1 MSQPC
6 RWVSRIARSAV
17 ALGTVVLFG
26 AGALAAQG
34 TTGKIEGTVRDQ
46 AGAPVAGAQVLIVG
60 SAFAGVSNE
69 QGYYFINNVPAGL
82 VTLRAQYIGYA
93 PAEVRGVRVL
103 AGQTHTQPLTLS
115 QQAVTVEGITVEV
128 AANPLVPRDQTSSK
142 PIMQG
147 DVIEQLPVDAVSQVL
162 RLQPGVVET
171 ARGITIR
178 GSRPG
183 QAALYIDGVLV
194 RSVSGNTGASGS
206 GTALVGTNA
215 LEEASVTTG
224 ALGAEMGD
232 AQAGVISLV
241 TRAGGTSY
249 SGSVSFASDE
259 VSGETY
265 GAGVNRIEASFGGPL
280 IRNLTFFVATT
291 LTGTQN
297 GRQGKGAEESP
308 SYVLG
313 GVDTTVT
320 VSVDP
325 NDTGT
330 PTDSETV
337 VIPNFVQYGT
347 GARRP
352 NQASD
357 DWNLDAKLQYSYGT
371 GSQLSFTFHRTREQ
385 NRGNFGYN
393 PQSARGSLNTSR
405 AFIFSLSQNLARS
418 SERALFL
425 TARLSFQKDRFIS
438 GLLDPQ
444 WAYDNR
450 DPFGSFTTS
459 SMQFVHDF
467 DTFPVDDQLIQNIRT
482 NNCQP
487 STGGRCVPYLG
498 RNDFNTTSA
507 YRYSPYGTFAA
518 NSGIGTGGPTLFD
531 EDRMT
536 GSAQVDWQANRYNRI
551 KFGGDFWSATSANY
565 TGGSLITMIFLDA
578 NRYDPT
584 KMGLFFTDR
593 LDLGDVVI
601 DLGLRYDRL
610 NSGIMYPRTPGRI
623 FTDPLRVADGNLANA
638 LARARTAEDTAVANR
653 CNDLRVAGDSA
664 GWSTCNFFEAAPRS
678 VLTPKLG
685 VSFPVTDRTGFR
697 LSYSHQVQSPNF
709 GDLANGVNADLAFTN
724 TNDRF
729 GRDLDFGKT
738 IQFEFG
744 ARHAFSDNAV
754 LDISA
759 YNRDHVSE
767 FSARIFPIYDALRGE
782 EQNVNLLTNSDFG
795 NSRGVDMKFDMRVGS
810 VFTGALAYTYE
821 SARST
826 GSDPYEYLNTYS
838 RQISAVTGDRLPPP
852 QALLT
857 TRDNR
862 THTVSGSMSFNFPND
877 YRSGTMVGSLLENS
891 GVFATF
897 RFASGLPYTR
907 INNEEPGDPTRGP
920 GNGFGLVSTGL
931 ETLNSSTMPWIK
943 NVDLRVTRGF
953 RVGGTDLSVFADFRN
968 LFNWTNLNSIFAA
981 TGDVVNQ
988 LYRDSAVIKPLL
1000 DRLNTEAS
1008 NVLET
1013 RTVNGTSV
1021 TGYDLSDCSPLT
1033 YRSATTD
1040 VGDRYSTPNCLLLR
1054 QVESAGRFGNGDLF
1068 FDENEQRAAFVAAYN
1083 AGNGAWT
1090 FRGAG
1095 FNMRLGFELNF

>member
-6 RWVSRIARSAV
+6 RWVSRIAQSAV

-46 AGAPVAGAQVLIVG
+46 AGAPVAGAQVLVVG
-60 SAFAGVSNE
+60 SAFAGVTNE

-103 AGQTHTQPLTLS
+103 AGQTFTQPLTLS

-128 AANPLVPRDQTSSK
+128 AANPLVPRDATASK
-142 PIMQG
+142 PIVQG
-147 DVIEQLPVDAVSQVL
+147 DLVEQLPVDAVSQVL

-183 QAALYIDGVLV
+183 QAAVYIDGVLV
-194 RSVSGNTGASGS
+194 RSVSGNAGA
-206 GTALVGTNA
+206 GTASVGTNA

-249 SGSVSFASDE
+249 RGSVSFATDE

-265 GAGVNRIEASFGGPL
+265 GGGVNRVEASFGGPL

-291 LTGTQN
+291 MQGTQS
-297 GRQGKGAEESP
+297 GLQGKGADESP
-308 SYVLG
+308 SYVIG

-320 VSVDP
+320 VSTDP
-325 NDTGT
+325 NDTGA

-337 VIPNFVQYGT
+337 VIPQFVPYGS
-347 GARRP
+347 GSRRP
-352 NQASD
+352 NAAGD
-357 DWNLDAKLQYSYGT
+357 EWNMDAKLQYSYGT
-371 GSQLSFTFHRTREQ
+371 GSQLSFTWHNRRSQ
-385 NRGNFGYN
+385 GRGNFGYN
-393 PQSARGSLNTSR
+393 PQAARGSLSNSR
-405 AFIFSLSQNLARS
+405 QFIFNWSQNLARS

-425 TARLSFQKDRFIS
+425 TARLSFQNDRFTS

-444 WAYDNR
+444 WAYDHR
-450 DPFGSFTTS
+450 DPFGSFTFS
-459 SMQFVHDF
+459 SMQFVLDHDR
-467 DTFPVDDQLIQNIRT
+467 FPVDDQLIQNIRL
-482 NNCQP
+482 NNCNP
-487 STGGRCVPYLG
+487 DVGGRCVPFLG

-518 NSGIGTGGPTLFD
+518 NSGIGTGGPTLYD

-565 TGGSLITMIFLDA
+565 VGGSLINMIFLDA
-578 NRYDPT
+578 ARYEPT
-584 KMGLFFTDR
+584 KMALFFTDR

-601 DLGLRYDRL
+601 DLGVRYDRL
-610 NSGIMYPRTPGRI
+610 NSGILYPRTPGRI

-638 LARARTAEDTAVANR
+638 LADARTAEDTAVANR

-664 GWSTCNFFEAAPRS
+664 GWSTCNMFEAAPRS
-678 VLTPKLG
+678 VITPKLG

-697 LSYSHQVQSPNF
+697 LSYSQQVQSPNF
-709 GDLANGVNADLAFTN
+709 ADLASGVNTDLAFTN
-724 TNDRF
+724 TNDVF

-754 LDISA
+754 LDIAA

-767 FSARIFPIYDALRGE
+767 FSARIFPVFDPFRGE
-782 EQNVNLLTNSDFG
+782 EQNVNLLTNADFG
-795 NSRGVDMKFDMRVGS
+795 NSRGVDVKFDMRVGS
-810 VFTGALAYTYE
+810 IFTGALAYTYE

-826 GSDPYEYLNTYS
+826 GSDPYEYLGTYS

-862 THTVSGSMSFNFPND
+862 THTVAGSMSFNFPND
-877 YRSGTMVGSLLENS
+877 YRSGTMVGSLLENT
-891 GVFATF
+891 GLFATF

-907 INNEEPGDPTRGP
+907 VNNEAPGDPTRGP
-920 GNGFGLVSTGL
+920 GNGFGLIATGL

-1008 NVLET
+1008 NVADT
-1013 RTVNGTSV
+1013 RTVNGVAV
-1021 TGYDLSDCSPLT
+1021 TGYDLSDCSPLV
-1033 YRSATTD
+1033 YRSATDD
-1040 VGDRYSTPNCLLLR
+1040 VGDRYSTANCLLLR
-1054 QVESAGRFGNGDLF
+1054 QTEERFGDRDMF
-1068 FDENEQRAAFVAAYN
+1068 FDENEQRTAFVAAYN